1 MDFSFIG
8 PVGTEEVKVY
18 RVPGYETGYGCGMES
33 RHISY
38 AKEFNTYF
46 MF

>member
-1 MDFSFIG
+1 MTFVFNGGD
-8 PVGTEEVKVY
+8 PEEVTVY